1 MLVINIAKEFT
12 DTPGPRYIANG
23 DFSGEAFREQILIP
37 KYKQAIENNEKLEIN
52 LDGGY
57 GYPSSFLEEAFG
69 GLARIYEPQ
78 DVLNTLTFISNE
90 EPPLIPAI
98 KRFIEEARDEK

>member
-12 DTPGPRYIANG
+12 DAPGPRYIANG